1 MNHSSYNYSIPR
13 HNPSSSSSADDRQQ
27 HPLAPQASPSS
38 FSCEIKSASP
48 LVVRIKSSATTG
60 PLSVL
65 KSIRAG
71 GKLPSF
77 SIPRKK
83 RKLEETTETTTSST
97 RSASRS
103 SKLLL
108 HDESEEEE
116 EEGAIVERTRI
127 RKSSSLLIPTNS
139 TTSKATT
146 PNPNKKTSTITGSS
160 RTTPEESPT
169 VFKSARGRLRK
180 KSKTY
185 NDESDDEELNALL
198 KPIPSTNYE
207 EDPNAIDAPPPGQL
221 ASLWYS
227 QESFLHVFVIEK
239 ILAWKIRN
247 KHPIISDPDKETSLT
262 LEIALKLQEKAI
274 EACAQDQSKRM
285 EISRINA
292 MQCPVVLSIWQ
303 NAAATNQDTTTPL
316 VVSDTALPHPN
327 NSSSSREEVFLIK
340 WRGKSYKHCS
350 WERATDLIKFDVAS
364 NNTAKGK
371 MSRFAQS
378 QEMALGKN
386 WKKLLDEGRRGTAQ
400 PTTDAN
406 DETEEVGG
414 AEEEEEFFPSEYLEV
429 ERILLC
435 DETEMSMDVF
445 AKQRYLNLKAQKEEL
460 LEQQDAE
467 ETCAIKRRSET
478 TAAKLK
484 QVGQKVREEL
494 QIQDKEQHEV
504 WDPEDYVR
512 YVVKYKSLPMS
523 ELHWEY
529 WKDLKHDYVEVAE
542 DFWYRQREPTDIV
555 TKPHPEIQDFRKLT
569 ESPLFGICTTKP
581 RPIWAEDGDSKN
593 NEPVDDKEEKTNALQ
608 LRSYQLEGVNWLLW
622 NWFNKRSCI
631 LADEMGLGKTCQAV
645 SFLKLLSTLDATRVR
660 GPFLVVAPLSLISQ
674 WNLEATAWD
683 PDLNIIVYHGHADAR
698 AYLQEHEFYYNEPFV
713 SKATAIKLKRQNVT
727 KFHLLITT
735 YEVAMKDI
743 AVLSKIRW
751 RVLIVDEAHRL
762 KNNKSRLFLELGAV
776 PRDFCLLLTGTPLQ
790 NSTEELF
797 ALLNFADQVNFQDRN
812 TFIER
817 FGQLTDSKQVND
829 LHTVLKPYLLRR
841 VKEDVAKSLPPKEE
855 TILEVSLTPLQK
867 TYYKAIYERNTSF
880 LFKGAKPN
888 NAPSLMNIMMELRK
902 CCNHP
907 FLIRGVEER
916 ILTDAANAERASA
929 ELTEEGEAPPIDM
942 LKIYGEQLVKSSG
955 KMVLLA
961 KLLPKLFNGGH
972 KVLIFSQMVRVL
984 DIFADFLR
992 LNHYKFE
999 RLDGSTSAAARNAAV
1014 ERFNRFSCQRFVM
1027 LLSTRAGGLGLNLTS
1042 ADVVIIADSDW
1053 NPQNDLQAMAR
1064 AHRIGQT
1071 RAVRVYRLLT
1081 AKTYEMHMFHS
1092 ASMKLGLDRAVLAQ
1106 QRQNNE
1112 SEEGDAE
1119 RLKK

>member
-1 MNHSSYNYSIPR
+1 MNHNSYNYSIPR
-13 HNPSSSSSADDRQQ
+13 HNPSSSSSAPDDRQP

-65 KSIRAG
+65 KSVRTG

-83 RKLEETTETTTSST
+83 RKLEDTTETITTSS
-97 RSASRS
+97 RRASSGS

-108 HDESEEEE
+108 HDDSVDDDD

-127 RKSSSLLIPTNS
+127 RKSSSVVIRN
-139 TTSKATT
+139 KATSST
-146 PNPNKKTSTITGSS
+146 PNPSKKTCTIPGSTTS
-160 RTTPEESPT
+160 RTTPEESPS
-169 VFKSARGRLRK
+169 VLKSARGRLRK

-239 ILAWKIRN
+239 ILAWKIRP
-247 KHPIISDPDKETSLT
+247 KYPISDPDKETSLT

-292 MQCPVVLSIWQ
+292 MQCPVVLSIWH
-303 NAAATNQDTTTPL
+303 NAAATTKEDTTTSL
-316 VVSDTALPHPN
+316 VVSDTAFPHSSSN
-327 NSSSSREEVFLIK
+327 SSSREEVFLIK

-364 NNTAKGK
+364 NNSAKGK
-371 MSRFAQS
+371 ISRFAQS

-386 WKKLLDEGRRGTAQ
+386 WKKLLEEGRRGTAQ

-406 DETEEVGG
+406 DEEVVE
-414 AEEEEEFFPSEYLEV
+414 AEQEEEEFFPSEYLEV

-445 AKQRYLNLKAQKEEL
+445 ARQRYLNLKAQREEL

-484 QVGQKVREEL
+484 QVGQKVKEEL
-494 QIQDKEQHEV
+494 QIQDQEQQEV

-569 ESPLFGICTTKP
+569 ESPLFGLCTTKP
-581 RPIWAEDGDSKN
+581 RPILAEDGDSKN
-593 NEPVDDKEEKTNALQ
+593 DEPVDDKEEKTNALQ

-631 LADEMGLGKTCQAV
+631 LAGNIGLVAA
-645 SFLKLLSTLDATRVR
+645 SFIFICFS
-660 GPFLVVAPLSLISQ
+660 SS
-674 WNLEATAWD
+674 
-683 PDLNIIVYHGHADAR
+683 
-698 AYLQEHEFYYNEPFV
+698 
-713 SKATAIKLKRQNVT
+713 
-727 KFHLLITT
+727 FHLI
-735 YEVAMKDI
+735 
-743 AVLSKIRW
+743 
-751 RVLIVDEAHRL
+751 
-762 KNNKSRLFLELGAV
+762 
-776 PRDFCLLLTGTPLQ
+776 
-790 NSTEELF
+790 
-797 ALLNFADQVNFQDRN
+797 
-812 TFIER
+812 
-817 FGQLTDSKQVND
+817 
-829 LHTVLKPYLLRR
+829 
-841 VKEDVAKSLPPKEE
+841 
-855 TILEVSLTPLQK
+855 
-867 TYYKAIYERNTSF
+867 
-880 LFKGAKPN
+880 
-888 NAPSLMNIMMELRK
+888 
-902 CCNHP
+902 
-907 FLIRGVEER
+907 
-916 ILTDAANAERASA
+916 
-929 ELTEEGEAPPIDM
+929 
-942 LKIYGEQLVKSSG
+942 LKIYLPPLVQL
-955 KMVLLA
+955 
-961 KLLPKLFNGGH
+961 
-972 KVLIFSQMVRVL
+972 I
-984 DIFADFLR
+984 LR
-992 LNHYKFE
+992 F
-999 RLDGSTSAAARNAAV
+999 R
-1014 ERFNRFSCQRFVM
+1014 
-1027 LLSTRAGGLGLNLTS
+1027 
-1042 ADVVIIADSDW
+1042 
-1053 NPQNDLQAMAR
+1053 
-1064 AHRIGQT
+1064 
-1071 RAVRVYRLLT
+1071 
-1081 AKTYEMHMFHS
+1081 
-1092 ASMKLGLDRAVLAQ
+1092 
-1106 QRQNNE
+1106 
-1112 SEEGDAE
+1112 
-1119 RLKK
+1119 